1 MDDSM
6 STITVPLLPDNTS
19 RNVNRKER
27 LFAHHH
33 HSSYS
38 IAGAPDLHAS
48 GMRRWLCGALLLF
61 VLVLA
66 GYLVCTREPADGY
79 LDHHSSIPE
88 SADTARLTSLRVSA
102 AAAASAES
110 SRGRRVV
117 WVTGYQPFKDFTFNP
132 SAAVAGTLN
141 GSCTHEYCVQAFEL
155 PVTHAGAS
163 QPASWLREPAVPKP
177 AAIVHLGLEDRAKGL
192 KLEVAAKNVLAES
205 NSSLPIL
212 ANGTSILPSTANLGL
227 IDVVDA
233 DEMWSVDAGSYYC
246 NEIYFRTLSEIRT
259 RRLNIP
265 AIFVHLPE
273 PRVMSV
279 EQDGRLVRR
288 LISQLLAEVDTRD

>member
-110 SRGRRVV
+110 SPRGRRVV

-192 KLEVAAKNVLAES
+192 KLEVAAKN
-205 NSSLPIL
+205 
-212 ANGTSILPSTANLGL
+212 
-227 IDVVDA
+227 
-233 DEMWSVDAGSYYC
+233 
-246 NEIYFRTLSEIRT
+246 
-259 RRLNIP
+259 IP

-288 LISQLLAEVDTRD
+288 LISQLLAVVDTRD